1 MAQFSKHTNRFLA
14 MLYEAVPRPKL
25 DKLEVTETSTSSYG
39 MRNHLNTRKYYT
51 YRLGFEYIDYPL
63 YKLLSRFG
71 DLIPESRLQNIYEPP
86 SARGANSDCLYVDSV
101 CFQALHDFAELKIE
115 WVTSLALHLELDSSK
130 KTLKVF
136 QFPSFCRL
144 MTVER
149 RNNILSRYLQVPS
162 RARDSDY

>member
-1 MAQFSKHTNRFLA
+1 
-14 MLYEAVPRPKL
+14 MLYQAVPQPKV

-39 MRNHLNTRKYYT
+39 MRNALNTRKYYT
-51 YRLGFEYIDYPL
+51 YRLGFEYIDLPL
-63 YKLLSRFG
+63 YNLLSRFG
-71 DLIPESRLQNIYEPP
+71 DLIPEARPHNIYEPP
-86 SARGANSDCLYVDSV
+86 MARGDHLDSLYVSSV

-136 QFPSFCRL
+136 QFPSYCRL

-149 RNNILSRYLQVPS
+149 SGNVLSR
-162 RARDSDY
+162 